1 MCYLFLF
8 TLNMSISVSSLDGLL
23 MLLTGAVAVGRVDV
37 LIAIKMFKNKL
48 LMTVKVLKPTLIAWS
63 KSEVW

>member
-1 MCYLFLF
+1 
-8 TLNMSISVSSLDGLL
+8 MSISVSSLDGLL